1 MTTRQEE
8 IKEEIRE
15 ARPEVIRAIA
25 ALGAASEILL
35 GLPQCIIDHL
45 AEVDLDTLTTAN
57 NVEEVAGYLADLE
70 KKTK

>member
-8 IKEEIRE
+8 IKKEIRE

-25 ALGAASEILL
+25 ALRVAGEILV

-45 AEVDLDTLTTAN
+45 AEFDLDTLTTAN
-57 NVEEVAGYLADLE
+57 NVEEVAEYLADLE
-70 KKTK
+70 KKTQ